1 MKKVIGL
8 FLLAAFMIIG
18 CDDSS
23 IVEPTAELNEDSF
36 LPKGRP
42 ILVRDY
48 DKDFFF
54 LYDSTGSGGN
64 VKLEDLETK

>member
-18 CDDSS
+18 CDDNS

-36 LPKGRP
+36 LPKGR
-42 ILVRDY
+42 
-48 DKDFFF
+48 
-54 LYDSTGSGGN
+54 
-64 VKLEDLETK
+64 